1 MIKVMSFNIRYGL
14 ANDGDNHWN
23 NRRHLALAR
32 IHAFGPDLLGLQ
44 ECRDDAQADFV
55 RLSLPDYHFFGIHR
69 QGPGDTAL
77 EMAPLLF
84 RRAAFELLD
93 SGCFWLSETPEVCGS
108 KSWDSA
114 YPRTVSW
121 ARLAC
126 RPTGAVLTYVNT
138 HFDYHPAA
146 IVGNA
151 RCLRQWLEQIFRT
164 SPLIVTGDFN
174 AAKES
179 DAYRLLAGDTMLID
193 AFRQVH
199 PPGEDEATFHAF
211 GRQEERAPIDWI
223 LVSDHFR
230 VVEARI
236 DRSHEGKLFPSDH
249 YPITAVL
256 DWKAD
261 IERGSGVKSRAAT

>member
-1 MIKVMSFNIRYGL
+1 MIRVMSFNIRYGL
-14 ANDGDNHWN
+14 ANDGENHWH

-55 RLSLPDYHFFGIHR
+55 RSSLPDYRFFGVHR

-77 EMAPLLF
+77 EMAPLLY

-93 SGCFWLSETPEVCGS
+93 SGCFWLSETPEVSGS
-108 KSWDSA
+108 RSWDSA

-121 ARLAC
+121 ARLAS
-126 RPTGAVLTYVNT
+126 RSSGAELTCINT
-138 HFDYHPAA
+138 HFDYEPAA
-146 IVGNA
+146 IAGDA
-151 RCLRQWLEQIFRT
+151 RCLRRWLGSLPRHT
-164 SPLIVTGDFN
+164 PLILTGDFN
-174 AAKES
+174 AGKES
-179 DAYRLLAGDTMLID
+179 DAYRLLTGDGRLFD

-211 GRQEERAPIDWI
+211 GRLEERAAIDWI
-223 LVSDHFR
+223 LVSGHFR
-230 VVEARI
+230 VVDAGI
-236 DRSHEGKLFPSDH
+236 DRSHEGRLFPSDH

-256 DWKAD
+256 DWQAGRD
-261 IERGSGVKSRAAT
+261 